1 MMRPSQQASEAG
13 VSTETE
19 QVGQAA
25 VAARD
30 RLGPDSARVRTRLGS
45 LGREDQTEIRHASGI
60 NAGELWG

>member
-1 MMRPSQQASEAG
+1 MMRPSRQASEAG

-30 RLGPDSARVRTRLGS
+30 RLGPDSPRERPGGS
-45 LGREDQTEIRHASGI
+45 LGRQDQTEIRHASGI

>member
-1 MMRPSQQASEAG
+1 MMRPNPQASEAG

-30 RLGPDSARVRTRLGS
+30 HRFTLASPTANRSAIVT
-45 LGREDQTEIRHASGI
+45 
-60 NAGELWG
+60 